1 MEQPRLGRRRK
12 RKRRH
17 AARLNGAEM
26 KLNEFTVKLK
36 NADGGEYNMKVIA
49 ADEFSAAHVVEY
61 SLLDGARAE
70 TEIVDVIAGEG

>member
-1 MEQPRLGRRRK
+1 
-12 RKRRH
+12 
-17 AARLNGAEM
+17 M

-36 NADGGEYNMKVIA
+36 NADGGEYNIKVIA